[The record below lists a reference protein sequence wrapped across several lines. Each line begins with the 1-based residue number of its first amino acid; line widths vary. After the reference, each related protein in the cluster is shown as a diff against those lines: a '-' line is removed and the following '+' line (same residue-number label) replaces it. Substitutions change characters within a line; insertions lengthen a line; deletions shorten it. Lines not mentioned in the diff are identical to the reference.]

1 MGGRECSL
9 EDVNEEHV
17 CSLKKLENSII
28 EARNVTFREL
38 LIFFLAFSMHVT
50 KFNIFQSFGRL

>member
-17 CSLKKLENSII
+17 HSLKKLENAII
-28 EARNVTFREL
+28 EARNITFREL
-38 LIFFLAFSMHVT
+38 LIFF
-50 KFNIFQSFGRL
+50 